1 MAEPGN
7 RQHCGSLG
15 LDTASRLGSS
25 IQFFFY
31 DVIKIMVLLGVLI
44 LIISYIQSY
53 FPPERTKR
61 ILGRLHG
68 IGPSCGRVMVSDGHS
83 VQAALVGF
91 TNHIIRRLAAIG
103 EHRVAVQ
110 IPSGGR
116 RSIGNTR
123 KSHTTI
129 VS

>member
-1 MAEPGN
+1 MVLFKSIWDFFQNEVLGMKWLN
-7 RQHCGSLG
+7 RAIGSIVEVCG

-61 ILGRLHG
+61 ILGRFHG
-68 IGPSCGRVMVSDGHS
+68 IG
-83 VQAALVGF
+83 A
-91 TNHIIRRLAAIG
+91 N
-103 EHRVAVQ
+103 
-110 IPSGGR
+110 
-116 RSIGNTR
+116 
-123 KSHTTI
+123 
-129 VS
+129 